1 MEPEV
6 TTLGP
11 ATMRPR
17 SVTTEAWQMLS
28 SLLEATRLIP
38 PKLRA
43 PDGSLP
49 LTLITGFLGAGKT
62 TLLNRLL
69 DDPGGRRLV
78 VLVNDFGSINID
90 ASLVRSRTEDMISLT
105 NGCACCTVST
115 DLTRTLI
122 DLAQREDPPDAIVLE
137 ASGLADPRGIAQ
149 VALSNPSLRL
159 DGVLA
164 LVDATQYGEL
174 RPVGPGLS
182 DATTDPAASPAREE
196 VLRTVEGQIDAAD
209 LVVLTKTDEASS
221 VQVQST
227 RQALA
232 LRFPSKPLVS
242 AVLGDLPASL
252 VLGMQS
258 QRDFRKEPQAPWDH
272 AESFESCALQAGSAL
287 DAYKLELFLKS
298 LPTGVLRAKGVLWL
312 AHDPQRR
319 QIFQRVGQR
328 WSLTPE
334 DHWGQVKPA
343 CVLVLIAPKGC
354 LDRLDLQRR
363 FSALS
368 EAPAPSTASTGSA
381 VATPTS

>member
-1 MEPEV
+1 MN
-6 TTLGP
+6 TLGP

-17 SVTTEAWQMLS
+17 AVTTEAWQMLS
-28 SLLEATRLIP
+28 SLLEATRLMP

-69 DDPGGRRLV
+69 ADPGGRRLV

-90 ASLVRSRTEDMISLT
+90 ASLVRSRTEDMISLN

-122 DLAQREDPPDAIVLE
+122 DLAQRDDPPDAIVLE

-159 DGVLA
+159 NGVLT
-164 LVDATQYGEL
+164 LVDATQYGDL
-174 RPVGPGLS
+174 GP
-182 DATTDPAASPAREE
+182 ADPGQANAPTVAAASPAPEE
-196 VLRTVEGQIDAAD
+196 VLRTVSGQIDAAD
-209 LVVLTKTDEASS
+209 LIVLTKTDEASS
-221 VQVQST
+221 AQVQST

-252 VLGMQS
+252 VLGLES
-258 QRDFRKEPQAPWDH
+258 KRDFRKEPQAPWDH
-272 AESFESCALQAGSAL
+272 ADSFESCALQAGNAL
-287 DAYKLELFLKS
+287 DADKLQLFLDS
-298 LPTGVLRAKGVLWL
+298 LPSGLLRAKGVLWI
-312 AHDPQRR
+312 AQDPQRR

-334 DHWGQVKPA
+334 DHWGQEDPA
-343 CVLVLIAPKGC
+343 CVLVLIAPKGY
-354 LDRLDLQRR
+354 LDRSDLQHR
-363 FSALS
+363 FSVLSMAL
-368 EAPAPSTASTGSA
+368 APSTESIGSDL
-381 VATPTS
+381 ATPIS